1 MKKILLVGCG
11 NIGSRH
17 LQSLCNTSGFVIDVV
32 ENNPEAIKK
41 TEDIIGKPDKSAIFW
56 HDNLSHISDVPDL
69 CIIAT
74 SSAHRKQIILEML
87 CRGVRRFLLEKIIA
101 QSEKS
106 YRDILESFL
115 KYNAKGWVNI
125 TRRYSSYYQGLKDS
139 FYKDNEK
146 IRILVDSG
154 DHGLACNGIHYLDLF
169 LFLDNSSKLEYVEE
183 PRDLEI
189 SGTKRSDYIDFTGDL
204 LIRSE
209 KGSLIRLNFTGD
221 SDALPVM
228 IIQNSKRRYIIE
240 DNNLTAFSS
249 FNNNNWLLKGDSGM
263 TEFPH
268 VSCLTAI
275 IVNEILSDD
284 KCKLPTLEESFE
296 THRILLNRMLK
307 KYKDRYGEDREEVP
321 VT

>member
-1 MKKILLVGCG
+1 MKNILLIGCG

-17 LQSLCNTSGFVIDVV
+17 LQSLCNTTGFIIDVV
-32 ENNPEAIKK
+32 ENNPEAIKRA
-41 TEDIIGKPDKSAIFW
+41 ENIIGKPNGSDIFW
-56 HDNLSHISDVPDL
+56 HDNLNNIRDVPDL

-74 SSAHRKQIILEML
+74 SSTHRKQIILEML

-106 YRDILESFL
+106 YQDILESFL

-125 TRRYSSYYQGLKDS
+125 TRRYSSYYQGLKDY

-146 IRILVDSG
+146 IRVLIDSG

-189 SGTKRSDYIDFTGDL
+189 SRTKRSDYIDFTGDM

-209 KGSLIRLNFTGD
+209 KESLIRLNFTGH

-228 IIQNSKRRYIIE
+228 FIQNSKRRYIIE

-249 FNNNNWLLKGDSGM
+249 FKKDNWLLKEDSGM
-263 TEFPH
+263 TDFPH
-268 VSCLTAI
+268 VSRLTAI
-275 IVNEILSDD
+275 IANEILSED

-296 THRILLNRMLK
+296 PHRILLSRMLK

>member
-1 MKKILLVGCG
+1 MKRILLIGCG

-17 LQSLCNTSGFVIDVV
+17 LQSLSNTPGFSIDVV
-32 ENNPEAIKK
+32 EYNPSAVKK
-41 TEDIIGKPDKSAIFW
+41 AKDIIGISNQSDVVW
-56 HDNLSHISDVPDL
+56 YDNLNSIREVPDL

-74 SSAHRKQIILEML
+74 SSDGRKQIIQEML

-106 YRDILESFL
+106 YQDILESFL

-125 TRRYSSYYQGLKDS
+125 TRRYSSYYQGLRDW
-139 FYKDNEK
+139 FYTDNER
-146 IRILVDSG
+146 IRILVDCG

-169 LFLDNSSKLEYVEE
+169 MFLDNSSKLEYIEE
-183 PRDLEI
+183 PRGFEI
-189 SGTKRSDYIDFTGDL
+189 TKTKRSDYIDFTGDL

-209 KGSLIRLNFTGD
+209 KGSLIRLNFTDD

-240 DNNLTAFSS
+240 DNSLTAFSS
-249 FNNNNWLLKGDSGM
+249 LKEDNWLLKEDLRM

-268 VSCLTAI
+268 VSRLTAI
-275 IVNEILSDD
+275 IVNEILLED

-296 THRILLNRMLK
+296 PHRILLSRMLK
-307 KYKDRYGEDREEVP
+307 KYKGRYGEEMEEVP